1 MIDIGRVFST
11 SFAMFRQRFWLL
23 VGMWAVF
30 FALQMVASTVL
41 GIVVAVMGFAGVAAF
56 GAGLQ
61 DPAAVAGMG
70 VGMMAFMALFYGAY
84 VAILFAQQAAMVT
97 LASPL
102 ERPSFGP
109 ALVRGF
115 KSALPFFG
123 IAVLIMLGY
132 FAVLALMSVLI
143 VISGLSGSAGGP
155 MLAAAMILLFVP
167 VMIYLGCRFAVVIP
181 VVAVDEIYNP
191 LTALRRA
198 WSVTGGKVIGI
209 LLVLIGT
216 GLLGILGLGAPIAL
230 IFASAIGSDGDPFA
244 TLGVGIVVVLLMI
257 PLFILYT
264 VYISAITAALHS
276 EVTQGGADKLEEVF
290 A

>member
-1 MIDIGRVFST
+1 
-11 SFAMFRQRFWLL
+11 L
-23 VGMWAVF
+23 
-30 FALQMVASTVL
+30 
-41 GIVVAVMGFAGVAAF
+41 GFAGVAAF
-56 GAGLQ
+56 GVGLQ
-61 DPAAVAGMG
+61 DPAAITGMG
-70 VGMMAFMALFYGAY
+70 VGMLAFVALFYAAY

-123 IAVLIMLGY
+123 IAVLMMLGY
-132 FAVLALMSVLI
+132 LAIMALISVLI
-143 VISGLSGSAGGP
+143 VVLGLSGSAGGP
-155 MLAAAMILLFVP
+155 IAAAAMLLLFVP
-167 VMIYLGCRFAVVIP
+167 VMIYLGCRLAVIIP
-181 VVAVDEIYNP
+181 VVAVDQVYNP
-191 LTALRRA
+191 FTALRRA

-216 GLLGILGLGAPIAL
+216 GLLGILGLGAPMAL
-230 IFASAIGSDGDPFA
+230 IFASAIGSDGDPLA
-244 TLGVGIVVVLLMI
+244 TIGVGFVVLLLMI

-264 VYISAITAALHS
+264 VFISAITAVLHS